1 MRIDVIHPGYMPL
14 QDGMYDA
21 PGVGGNESSMI
32 LVSRHLALRGHD
44 VRVYADCRP
53 EVARGVQ
60 WQPLDR
66 YRPGEARDVAV
77 FWVNTGA
84 VDVSAVAAPVRAV
97 KLGGRRAPEGLRDD
111 VERGA
116 VNLLIAVS
124 DHLRTLFCDR
134 FDYRRS
140 YPWLVTSDGVD
151 GAVYEPEP
159 PKVAGKCLHS
169 AVPYRGIEH
178 LLELWPRIRQE
189 VPHAELWVTSS
200 YLLWGAS
207 AEENLGKTGPLYER
221 MESLRD
227 LGVHNLVR
235 VPKAELV
242 HHQLTSELYLY
253 PTSYEEMCCIA
264 ALEAAAAGTVVVASR
279 KAALV
284 ERVAHG
290 ETGYL
295 IDGDPA
301 DPRTQDI
308 FVARAVQLLTDDD
321 QRRRMQRN
329 ARELAAQEAYER
341 LVPRWERAFEAVA
354 AAAGQ
359 RSVAAGGDR

>member
-1 MRIDVIHPGYMPL
+1 MRIDLVHPGYMAL

-32 LVSRHLALRGHD
+32 LASRNLAKRGND
-44 VRVYADCRP
+44 VRVFADCRP
-53 EVARGVQ
+53 EVTTSGAN
-60 WQPLDR
+60 WQPLNR
-66 YRPGEARDVAV
+66 YDPRTARDVAI
-77 FWVNTGA
+77 FWVNTGT
-84 VDVSAVAAPVRAV
+84 VDVSSVNASVRAV

-124 DHLRTLFCDR
+124 DHLRTLFCER
-134 FDYRRS
+134 FDYRPS

-151 GAVYEPEP
+151 GVAYEREL

-169 AVPYRGIEH
+169 AVPYRGIDH
-178 LLELWPRIRQE
+178 LLDLWPRIRQA
-189 VPHAELWVTSS
+189 VPYAELWVTSS

-207 AEENLGKTGPLYER
+207 AEENDCRTRDLYER
-221 MESLRD
+221 MDTLQD

-242 HHQLTSELYLY
+242 RHQLTSEIYLY
-253 PTSYEEMCCIA
+253 PTAYEEMCCIA
-264 ALEAAAAGTVVVASR
+264 ALEAAAAGEVVVASR

-284 ERVAHG
+284 ERVIDG
-290 ETGYL
+290 DTGYL

-301 DPRTQDI
+301 DRRVQDAFVERT
-308 FVARAVQLLTDDD
+308 VRLLTDDGL
-321 QRRRMQRN
+321 RRGMQAA
-329 ARELAAQEAYER
+329 AREFAFREAYEE
-341 LVPRWERAFEAVA
+341 LIPRWEEAFEALRRVSSRT
-354 AAAGQ
+354 AGD
-359 RSVAAGGDR
+359 AHG